1 MQIKNPKSAISFSTK
16 ASPRKLNAEGE
27 KLFEDIK
34 GREFLDTNADF
45 LLNCIKDK
53 TPKTPLVVETVAVEV
68 LVENL
73 NNDMFNDV
81 KNWVYNSPM
90 RKIEISGELQD
101 YEVTINDVCF
111 VLSLPLRDMYLDKY
125 MPEQ

>member
-53 TPKTPLVVETVAVEV
+53 TPKTPLDVETVAVEV

-101 YEVTINDVCF
+101 YEVTMNDVCF